1 MAVGY
6 KSKILDHLGLV
17 ASMFDELGL
26 GEALDEVIPQDQA
39 QRKVSV
45 GQAVKAMVLNGL
57 GFVNQQLYRVP
68 RFFENTPTERL
79 IGEGLRPEHLN
90 DDTLG
95 RALEA
100 LYAQDVTALYARLSA
115 QAIHR
120 LGLECRSGQLD
131 SMSFHVDGE
140 YNRGE
145 EPEAKRIHI
154 TRGYSRDRRPDLNQ
168 VVLDLMTEHQAGLP
182 LFMKPLSGNSE
193 DKTQFKQ
200 VVEAH
205 LDQLRKAMAIEYL
218 VVDSALYTEA
228 TLKSLGARMVMTWCL
243 LV

>member
-1 MAVGY
+1 MT
-6 KSKILDHLGLV
+6 
-17 ASMFDELGL
+17 
-26 GEALDEVIPQDQA
+26 
-39 QRKVSV
+39 
-45 GQAVKAMVLNGL
+45 
-57 GFVNQQLYRVP
+57 
-68 RFFENTPTERL
+68 TPWE
-79 IGEGLRPEHLN
+79 
-90 DDTLG
+90 

-100 LYAQDVTALYARLSA
+100 LYAHDVTALYARLSA

-200 VVEAH
+200 GVEAH

-218 VVDSALYTEA
+218 V
-228 TLKSLGARMVMTWCL
+228 ARQCPL
-243 LV
+243 H